1 MNEIVTVNTYE
12 LGKITGE
19 LVKVEDHLIVIKT
32 EDGEYVKMIKWAYL
46 RHYYNLASSSTQRKT
61 TKYG

>member
-19 LVKVEDHLIVIKT
+19 LIKVEDHIIVIKT
-32 EDGEYVKMIKWAYL
+32 EDGEYVKVIKWAYL
-46 RHYYNLASSSTQRKT
+46 RH
-61 TKYG
+61 

>member
-1 MNEIVTVNTYE
+1 MAEKITVNTYE

-32 EDGEYVKMIKWAYL
+32 EDGEYVKVIK
-46 RHYYNLASSSTQRKT
+46 
-61 TKYG
+61 

>member
-1 MNEIVTVNTYE
+1 MAEIVTVNTYE

-32 EDGEYVKMIKWAYL
+32 EDGYVKVIK
-46 RHYYNLASSSTQRKT
+46 
-61 TKYG
+61 